1 MKLRK
6 IFLRG
11 SLMAEHTKAFY
22 KARKNDPKWA
32 LEYKKF
38 RQKRIDTFAARLLIF
53 LIVLDLILAV
63 ISIIK

>member
-1 MKLRK
+1 
-6 IFLRG
+6 
-11 SLMAEHTKAFY
+11 MAEHTKAFY